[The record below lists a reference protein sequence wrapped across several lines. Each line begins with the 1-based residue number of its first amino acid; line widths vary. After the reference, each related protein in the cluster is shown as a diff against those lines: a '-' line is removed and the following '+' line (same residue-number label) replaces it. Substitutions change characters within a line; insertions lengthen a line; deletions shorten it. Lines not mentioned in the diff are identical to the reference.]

1 MNDSLLETKVTRSV
15 AALLCALVVSLLV
28 VSLPAAAQTA
38 PEAPEADDT
47 ATQDGASDEA
57 ERNARRGAARRTAV
71 EQAQER
77 EALKKEVLEDVDRAL
92 ERAKEDIRREVS
104 FVEAETDA
112 RSYDA
117 RELQELKRT
126 VNLLQLHGYFRARG
140 DMFNKADLNRG
151 ADPTGATLFPDPAG
165 TSYLGMG
172 NMRLRLNPI
181 LRVSDDIAVYSQIDV
196 LDNVIAGGNPLVDP
210 FFFQDSRAEILGA
223 RVGYDVLKVKRV
235 WAEVET
241 PIGQV
246 AFGRKGFHW
255 GEGLVY
261 NDGNCFDCDYG
272 TTFDRVQLAVGP
284 VLGGHLFTVAA
295 DAITNG
301 FTSAAVPA
309 LAEFNNA
316 FGPQGRPVDVQQ
328 LDDGY
333 RFSLAVTRIAP
344 ADQMR
349 RRLESGDW
357 VLNYGVLGAYRMQHS
372 LSPSLVSGG
381 TNTALAKIGAN
392 FGEGDVFVEFARRK
406 LRLAFEGAVFGGKI
420 DNRVGLLDA
429 DGAGPNPPQPAVFPG
444 QSLNFLQFAALL
456 RAQHAFLK
464 QDSLLVG
471 LDLGVASGDEAPGM
485 GVRSGRP
492 GSGPEGNTQRGDL
505 DGPQFS
511 CTEAGGCADDSV
523 NNFVV
528 NPDFRVD
535 QILWRNLF
543 TSLTDAF
550 WTRAEVRFKPGGRAS
565 GGAQETGFEF
575 GGALVYSQ
583 ALHAASTPS
592 GSSKPLGLEA
602 DVAVTYTSQDG
613 FFAGVV
619 AGFLF
624 PLSGMNNT
632 ALGLDAEFSQVYR
645 GMLGVTF

>member
-1 MNDSLLETKVTRSV
+1 MNDSLLETKALRSV
-15 AALLCALVVSLLV
+15 AALLCALVVAV
-28 VSLPAAAQTA
+28 PAAAQTA
-38 PEAPEADDT
+38 PEADEAPDAAAAEAAQDEAD
-47 ATQDGASDEA
+47 
-57 ERNARRGAARRTAV
+57 RNARRGAARRTAV

-126 VNLLQLHGYFRARG
+126 VNLLQLHGYFRGRG

-151 ADPTGATLFPDPAG
+151 ADPTGATLFPKPDG
-165 TSYLGMG
+165 TTYLGMA

-196 LDNVIAGGNPLVDP
+196 LDNVIAGGNPLLDP
-210 FFFQDSRAEILGA
+210 FFFQNSKAEILGS

-241 PIGQV
+241 PIGQI

-295 DAITNG
+295 DALTNG
-301 FTSAAVPA
+301 FTSTAVPG
-309 LAEFNNA
+309 LAEFNNS
-316 FGPQGRPVDVQQ
+316 FGPQGRPIDVQQ

-349 RRLESGDW
+349 RRLDDGQW
-357 VLNYGVLGAYRMQHS
+357 VLNYGILGAYRMQHS
-372 LSPSLVSGG
+372 TSPSFVSGG
-381 TNTALAKIGAN
+381 TNTAIADIGAN
-392 FGEGDVFVEFARRK
+392 FGEGDVFVEFARGK

-420 DNRVGLLDA
+420 DNRLGLLDP
-429 DGAGPNPPQPAVFPG
+429 DGAGPEAPQPAVFPG
-444 QSLNFLQFAALL
+444 QQLDFLQFAALL
-456 RAQHAFLK
+456 RAQHTFLK

-471 LDLGVASGDEAPGM
+471 LDVGIASGDDAPGM
-485 GVRSGRP
+485 GVRSGRT
-492 GSGPEGNTQRGDL
+492 GSGPDGRTEPGDL
-505 DGPQFS
+505 DGPQFACS
-511 CTEAGGCADDSV
+511 DAGCSDDSV
-523 NNFVV
+523 NNFIV

-550 WTRAEVRFKPGGRAS
+550 WTRAEVRFKPGGRAT

-583 ALHAASTPS
+583 ALHANSTPS
-592 GSSKPLGLEA
+592 GNSKPLGLEA